1 MLPRSIRLWLGGAAL
16 WATVMCGQNAPKRLS
31 RSEATSAI
39 VSKTQPEYP
48 PMARQLKLEG
58 TVELEAII
66 SEQGTVDDVRIV
78 TGNPVL
84 TKAAAQAVKKWKFTP
99 ITEGGKPTKAVAP
112 LSLTFKL

>member
-1 MLPRSIRLWLGGAAL
+1 
-16 WATVMCGQNAPKRLS
+16 
-31 RSEATSAI
+31 
-39 VSKTQPEYP
+39 
-48 PMARQLKLEG
+48 MARQLKLEG